1 MTAHETKTID
11 HATLAERAARGAI
24 RGARVVGQPGGWGLV
39 VKDGRTARSLAA
51 RRGEPRVFR
60 RFETLVGYLKD
71 IGIVQYDVDASG
83 YAPDVTARRRPDTA
97 KRMERAHEAADH
109 DRWFRAQVQDVLDGL
124 ERGEIGVVSQTE
136 HARRWQR
143 KRKALLARAR
153 R

>member
-11 HATLAERAARGAI
+11 HATLAQRAASGAI
-24 RGARVVGQPGGWGLV
+24 RGARVVGRPGGWGLV
-39 VKDGRTARSLAA
+39 VRDGRTARSLAA
-51 RRGEPRVFR
+51 RRGELRLFR

-71 IGIVQYDVDASG
+71 MGIVQYDVDASG
-83 YAPDVTARRRPDTA
+83 YAPEASPRRRPDTA

-109 DRWFRAQVQDVLDGL
+109 DRWFRAQVQEVLDGI
-124 ERGEIGVVSQTE
+124 ERGEVGVISHTE
-136 HARRWQR
+136 HAARWRR